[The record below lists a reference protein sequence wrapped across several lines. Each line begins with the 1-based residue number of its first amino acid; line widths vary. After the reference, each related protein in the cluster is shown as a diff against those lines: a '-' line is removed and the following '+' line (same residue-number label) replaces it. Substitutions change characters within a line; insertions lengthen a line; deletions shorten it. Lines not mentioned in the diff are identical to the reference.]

1 MAGAAPSSRGAPTSS
16 SANGAQPG
24 PVRARIAVLDDYQSA
39 AARFADWSLVPE
51 PVEVVEFSDHL
62 DDVDA
67 LVERLAPFDVV
78 VAMRERTPFPRAL
91 LARLPDLRL
100 LVTTGRRNAAIDV
113 RAAADHG
120 ITVCGTA
127 SHAAGPVELTWALI
141 LAVARHLPQEDAAVR
156 AGGWQETVGTD
167 LAGATL
173 GVLGLGRLGERVAR
187 IGRAFDMDVVA
198 WSQNLTDERAAEVG
212 VRRVEKDELFATAD
226 VLTVHLV
233 LSDRTRGIV
242 GRRELERM
250 KASAILVNTSRGP
263 IVDET
268 ALLDALT
275 RSGIAGAGLDVFD
288 TEPLPRDHPLRRA
301 PRTVLTP
308 HLGYVTE
315 KTYEIFFRE
324 AVEDVA
330 AFLGGSPVRVLP

>member
-1 MAGAAPSSRGAPTSS
+1 MPR
-16 SANGAQPG
+16 
-24 PVRARIAVLDDYQSA
+24 VAVLDDYQSA

-51 PVEVVEFSDHL
+51 RVEVVEFSDHL

-67 LVERLAPFDVV
+67 LVERLTPFDVV
-78 VAMRERTPFPRAL
+78 VAMRERTPFPRAVL
-91 LARLPDLRL
+91 ERLPRLRL

-113 RAAADHG
+113 PAAAGLG

-127 SHAAGPVELTWALI
+127 AHPAGPVELTWALV
-141 LAVARHLPQEDAAVR
+141 LAVARHVPQEDAAVR

-187 IGRAFDMDVVA
+187 IGQAFDMDVVA
-198 WSQNLTDERAAEVG
+198 WSQNLSAERAAEVG

-233 LSDRTRGIV
+233 LSDRTRGLV
-242 GRRELERM
+242 GRQELERM
-250 KASAILVNTSRGP
+250 KPSAILVNTSRGP
-263 IVDET
+263 IVDEA
-268 ALLDALT
+268 ALVDAL
-275 RSGIAGAGLDVFD
+275 RSSTIAGAGLDVFD
-288 TEPLPRDHPLRRA
+288 TEPLARDHPLRSA

-315 KTYEIFFRE
+315 QTYEVFYRE

-330 AFLGGSPVRVLP
+330 AYLGGRPVRVLA